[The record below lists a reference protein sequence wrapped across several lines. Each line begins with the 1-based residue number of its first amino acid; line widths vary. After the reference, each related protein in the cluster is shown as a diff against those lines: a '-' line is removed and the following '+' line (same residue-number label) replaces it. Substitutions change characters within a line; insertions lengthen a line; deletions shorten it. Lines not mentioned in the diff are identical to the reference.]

1 MTPAENAAAFR
12 TIAGKEVTRILRIW
26 VQTLLPSAITM
37 TLYFIIFGKFIGSQ
51 VRSIEGFSYMQFI
64 VPGIIMMSIITNSF
78 TNVVSS
84 FFSAKF
90 QKSVEEILVSPTPNW
105 VVIAGYCA
113 GGVVRGLLV
122 GAIVLGVS
130 LVFSELRIYN
140 LAVVVVFIL
149 LTAVVFSLG
158 GYANAIFAKKF
169 DDVSI
174 VPTFVL
180 TPLTYLG
187 GVFYSIEMLP
197 PFWQKVSLL
206 NPILYMVNGFR
217 YGFLGVSDIDIRAGL
232 GMLVVFTVALFWANL
247 ELMRR
252 GVGLKT

>member
-1 MTPAENAAAFR
+1 MTVKESAIAFR

-37 TLYFIIFGKFIGSQ
+37 TLYFVIFGKFIGSQ
-51 VRSIEGFSYMQFI
+51 VRSIEGFTYMQFI
-64 VPGIIMMSIITNSF
+64 VPGIIMMAIITNSF

-90 QKSVEEILVSPTPNW
+90 QKSVEEILVSPTPDA
-105 VVIAGYCA
+105 VVVAGYCA

-122 GAIVLGVS
+122 GIIVLGVS
-130 LVFSELRIYN
+130 LAFTELTIHN
-140 LAVVVVFIL
+140 LAIVVVFIL

-158 GYANAIFAKKF
+158 GFANAIFAKKF

-187 GVFYSIEMLP
+187 GVFYSIDMLP
-197 PFWQKVSLL
+197 PFWRKVSLL
-206 NPILYMVNGFR
+206 NPILYLVNGFR
-217 YGFLGVSDIDIRAGL
+217 YGFLGVSDIDIRLGL
-232 GMLVVFTVALFWANL
+232 GMLVGFTLALFWLNL

>member
-1 MTPAENAAAFR
+1 VDARGSLVAFR
-12 TIAGKEVTRILRIW
+12 TIAAKEVTRILRIW

-37 TLYFIIFGKFIGSQ
+37 TLYFVIFGKFIGSR
-51 VRSIEGFSYMQFI
+51 VPSVEGFTYMQFI
-64 VPGIIMMSIITNSF
+64 VPGIIMMAIITNSF

-90 QKSVEEILVSPTPNW
+90 QKSVEEILVSPTPDA

-130 LVFSELRIYN
+130 LAFSELPIHN
-140 LAVVVVFIL
+140 LAIVLAFIV

-158 GYANAIFAKKF
+158 GFANAIFAKKF

-187 GVFYSIEMLP
+187 GVFYSIDMLP
-197 PFWQKVSLL
+197 DFWRQVSLL
-206 NPILYMVNGFR
+206 NPVLYLVNGFR
-217 YGFLGVSDIDIRAGL
+217 YGFLGVSDIDIRVGL
-232 GMLVVFTVALFWANL
+232 GMLVVFTVALFWLNL